1 MSSTYNNEVKALAVY
16 GSLQPGGPNH
26 YILENIPG
34 IWSSGIVRGH
44 LEESGWGAKIGFPGL
59 HLSDQGDE
67 IDVKLFESENLYD
80 LLKQL
85 DDFEGDEYTR
95 QICTVFTPHGTVFA
109 YIYALSQHQF

>member
-1 MSSTYNNEVKALAVY
+1 MSPTYNDEIKVLAVY

-34 IWSSGIVRGH
+34 IWSTGIVRGH
-44 LEESGWGAKIGFPGL
+44 LEESGWGSKIGFPGL
-59 HLSDQGDE
+59 RLSDQGDE
-67 IDVKLFESENLYD
+67 IDVKLFEAENLSD

-95 QICTVFTPHGTVFA
+95 EICSVFTPIGPVFA
-109 YIYALSQHQF
+109 FIYTLAQRQN